1 MTARPA
7 SYRPGMIVDALQ
19 GTARE
24 KRVLKRRLGSRDVSA
39 TFAVSLSDLASR
51 SQNSHRGEDE
61 EFYGVSVACVKSRCA
76 LIFLSR
82 APLTITRRK
91 RHEDGAEGNVVKLV
105 L

>member
-51 SQNSHRGEDE
+51 SQNSHRGENE
-61 EFYGVSVACVKSRCA
+61 EFYGVSVACVEGGA
-76 LIFLSR
+76 HLYFFLELHLPSPEGS
-82 APLTITRRK
+82 AIKMERK
-91 RHEDGAEGNVVKLV
+91 VT
-105 L
+105 